1 MEHILKTKSPNHKD
15 QIKNVGGFEINLFL
29 KVSKIRLILIKVSG
43 RIKYQNYSDTYARLT
58 GFMRLQK
65 LNVRRFKINL
75 KMSVFGKATQVNS
88 SDAAQQS

>member
-1 MEHILKTKSPNHKD
+1 MN
-15 QIKNVGGFEINLFL
+15 F
-29 KVSKIRLILIKVSG
+29 KIRLIVIKVSVE
-43 RIKYQNYSDTYARLT
+43 YQDTYARLT

-88 SDAAQQS
+88 SDAAQQQS